1 MTKDWMTLLLNAT
14 LFAPLM
20 GIPLILLFS
29 RKWAKYLAFG
39 FSLLPLIVG
48 VILHS
53 VYRFS
58 PDPSM
63 LYSKDFVFFSESLW
77 FTLDNIDIKFMLGV
91 DGISAYLI
99 LLTALI
105 FPTLVVYSWG
115 KADKQEKLYYLMLLV
130 LETGII
136 GFFLSLDLLLL
147 YVFFEMVLIPTCFF
161 IGIWGGAK
169 REAASLKFFL
179 YTLVGS
185 LLMLIAIIYLG
196 LNISEG
202 YLTTDY
208 FVIRDALAS
217 GTNPAFSMEAQRW
230 LFAAFAI
237 GFAIKV
243 PIFPFHT
250 WQPFTYSE
258 SSTTGAVILAALL
271 SKMGAYGFIR
281 FCLPFFPEV
290 SVEFAPFI
298 CTLAV
303 ISIVYGGYL
312 AVVQT
317 NMKKLIA
324 YASISHLG
332 FIVLG
337 IFSFTPEAMSGAV
350 ISMVGHG
357 VATAALF
364 LLTGM
369 LYERHKTKDI
379 RGFQGIAKIAP
390 KFTVLFMIT
399 VMTALGLPGLSG
411 FVGEFMI
418 LLGSYSSNA
427 VSGTFAIIAAIGV
440 VVASIYLLNT
450 FRRMMFGKTNEE
462 LKNKIFDL
470 NRREVAVVLPLVS
483 LMIFMGLYATPFLSQ
498 INKGSDRVL
507 NIVESR
513 IEGKSFTE
521 MDEESATLKI
531 LKEEDMAAF
540 EAEPSQ

>member
-14 LFAPLM
+14 LFAPLA

-29 RKWAKYLAFG
+29 RKWSKYLAFG

-48 VILHS
+48 VVLHS
-53 VYRFS
+53 IYRFS
-58 PDPSM
+58 PDPAA

-99 LLTALI
+99 LMTALI
-105 FPTLVVYSWG
+105 FPTIVVYSWG

-230 LFAAFAI
+230 LFVAFAI

-243 PIFPFHT
+243 PLFPFHT

-258 SSTTGAVILAALL
+258 SSTTGSVILAALL
-271 SKMGAYGFIR
+271 TKMGAYGFIR

-290 SVEFAPFI
+290 SLEYAPI
-298 CTLAV
+298 INTLAV

-324 YASISHLG
+324 YASLSHLG
-332 FIVLG
+332 FIILG

-357 VATAALF
+357 IATAALF

-418 LLGSYSSNA
+418 LIGAYSSSSI
-427 VSGTFAIIAAIGV
+427 SGVFAIVAALGI

-450 FRRMMFGKTNEE
+450 FRRMMFGETNEE
-462 LKNKIFDL
+462 LKAKIFDL
-470 NRREVAVVLPLVS
+470 NRREVALVLPLVS
-483 LMIFMGLYATPFLSQ
+483 LMIIMGLYATPFLSQ

-507 NIVESR
+507 KIVESR
-513 IEGKSFTE
+513 IEGKSFT
-521 MDEESATLKI
+521 DNTLNEESETLKV
-531 LKEEDMAAF
+531 LKEEDL
-540 EAEPSQ
+540 ELVQSTK